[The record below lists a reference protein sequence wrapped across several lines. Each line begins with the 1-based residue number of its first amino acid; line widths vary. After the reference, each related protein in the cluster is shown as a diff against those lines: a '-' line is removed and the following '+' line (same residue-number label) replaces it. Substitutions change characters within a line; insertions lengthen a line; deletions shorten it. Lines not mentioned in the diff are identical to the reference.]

1 MSLLVRRLVVLI
13 AIVAVIA
20 AIWRMAT
27 TPITTQGQ
35 LLNIGEIIAL
45 LVVALLCL
53 LLEIRAA
60 RLRKH

>member
-20 AIWRMAT
+20 AIWRMTT